1 MNKIDSLLTLIA
13 KQHLGIETLE
23 TRNSDSLDFHDV
35 GVVSLK
41 EALYAAFVIG
51 REAGISNRAESE
63 SEIYKYNQSNP
74 VMDSRVQATVSTGVQ
89 L

>member
-1 MNKIDSLLTLIA
+1 MNKIDSLLILIA

-35 GVVSLK
+35 GVASLK

-63 SEIYKYNQSNP
+63 SEIYKYNQSHP
-74 VMDSRVQATVSTGVQ
+74 VAESRVQTTISKGVQ